1 MEATFLGRDRTLT
14 DEPTAE
20 AFRIT
25 LGAVQLMLD
34 GSLAEQV
41 VGEEEHRQL
50 SGMIQGMWSAP
61 DEL

>member
-1 MEATFLGRDRTLT
+1 MEALFLSDGRTLS
-14 DEPTAE
+14 DNETA
-20 AFRIT
+20 RVYRKT
-25 LGAVQLMLD
+25 LDAVQLMLD
-34 GSLAEQV
+34 GSLAEHV